1 MSATV
6 LSYSE
11 ARNSLKQVMDDVCHA
26 HIPAII
32 TRRKGE
38 HVVMM
43 SLDDYNSM
51 EETLYLLKS
60 PANAE
65 RLSQSIEA
73 VKAGKTF
80 VRVLPDVFQT
90 EAAE

>member
-1 MSATV
+1 MSAIV

-11 ARNSLKQVMDDVCHA
+11 ARGSLKQVMDDVCHT
-26 HIPAII
+26 HSPAII
-32 TRRKGE
+32 TRRQGE

-60 PANAE
+60 PANAAHLYE
-65 RLSQSIEA
+65 SIEA
-73 VKAGKTF
+73 IKAGKAF
-80 VRVLPDVFQT
+80 VREISHVQA

>member
-11 ARNSLKQVMDDVCHA
+11 ARGSLKQVMDDVCHN
-26 HIPAII
+26 HSPAII
-32 TRRKGE
+32 TRRQGE

-60 PANAE
+60 PANAAHLYE
-65 RLSQSIEA
+65 SIEA

-80 VRVLPDVFQT
+80 VRDLPNVQT
-90 EAAE
+90 EATE